1 MPSLKFFLGCSAALL
16 LSACSSSNSDKSGPS
31 IRGKLNIAIATA
43 VDSDINDI
51 KAAYTTNNDPQNPQV
66 LNSSILTLQGYV
78 TRTATNGDASQERF
92 ANSTDTVDYFRV
104 NLKKGQVIT
113 VTAGPVNITSRII
126 ASLIELDADGSPKDN
141 GQKSISNSTR
151 EGAQFIAESSATY
164 QIIITASSSASRYV
178 LQLNPALPGSSA
190 SGLAGEFIS
199 GELLVKNISSG
210 NQRSA
215 QQVSEQYPRLVKL
228 NALSAFTAGK
238 STLPPLQQW
247 SPEVYQKIN
256 TLEMATQ
263 YGLGSDVEY
272 AQPNFVYRSQRNAND
287 TFFGDQWPLTQINA
301 PLAWDITTGAKVGG
315 GDVVIA
321 ILDTGVLVDQ
331 PDLQDNKLVAGYDFV
346 RNIQSSGD
354 GNGLDSNP
362 DDPGRTNNYSFH
374 GTHVAGIAAA
384 TSNNSL
390 GMAGVSWDAK
400 IMPVRVLDINGT
412 GSSYSM
418 IQGLRYAARLSND
431 SGTLPAQAADVINLS
446 LGSTFDAQSA
456 PAEQELFNQIY
467 SAGISVVAAAGNS
480 ASSTPFYPASY
491 PTVISVSATDIGERL
506 APYSNFGNNIDVA
519 APGGIRSV
527 FLGSDN
533 PVLSLGASY
542 TNGLFDGYNL
552 NGKQG
557 TSMAS
562 PHVAG
567 VIALMKA
574 VYPQL
579 TAQQVNNLLGNGLL
593 TKDLAPEGKDSA
605 FGYGL
610 IDALKAVNEAQKLA
624 NGGVL
629 PPQPTQLIAEPSSLL
644 IGTNSQQEFT
654 LRNNGGNAPT
664 ISVSDDAD
672 WLTVTAIENGTAP
685 LTGSTVIRYR
695 AEINRTDL
703 NPGYYKATI
712 TVSADGENPA
722 ANNIDVYIQVGN
734 LSAQGT
740 LTQQY
745 VLLLSN
751 NSDSAV
757 KTAATDSNGNFVFN
771 NVENGRYRLVGGS
784 DIDVDN
790 NLCEIAETCGF
801 YPLPGVS
808 LIEVNNNDISGIQM
822 PVAIKMQ
829 SSLQGRSSK
838 NQSSENQFIEGKF
851 VKGNTADNQ
860 PDNDQ
865 KGNTSPS
872 DINKQIAAP

>member
-1 MPSLKFFLGCSAALL
+1 MLALKLILGCSLALL
-16 LSACSSSNSDKSGPS
+16 LSACSSSDSEQSGSS
-31 IRGKLNIAIATA
+31 ISGKLNIAIATA
-43 VDSDINDI
+43 VDSDVNDI
-51 KAAYTTNNDPQNPQV
+51 QASYATNNDPENPQI

-92 ANSTDTVDYFRV
+92 ANSTDAVDYFRV
-104 NLKKGQVIT
+104 NLKKGQIIT
-113 VTAGPVNITSRII
+113 VTVGPVNISSRII
-126 ASLIELDADGSPKDN
+126 ASLIELDANGSPKEN

-151 EGAQFIAESSATY
+151 VGAQFIAEQSAAY
-164 QIIITASSSASRYV
+164 QIIINASSSASRYI

-190 SGLAGEFIS
+190 LGLAGEFIS
-199 GELLVKNISSG
+199 GELLVKNIPSS
-210 NQRSA
+210 NQPSV
-215 QQVSEQYPRLVKL
+215 QQIDQQYPRLIKL
-228 NALSAFTAGK
+228 NTLGALTAGQHA
-238 STLPPLQQW
+238 TTPLQKW
-247 SPEVYQKIN
+247 SPEVYQKIQ
-256 TLEMATQ
+256 TLEMVTQ

-272 AQPNFVYRSQRNAND
+272 AQPNFVYRSQRNADD
-287 TFFGDQWPLTQINA
+287 TAFDEQWPLAQINA
-301 PLAWDITTGAKVGG
+301 PLAWDITTGTKAGG
-315 GDVVIA
+315 GDIVIA
-321 ILDTGVLVDQ
+321 ILDTGVLVDH
-331 PDLQDNKLVAGYDFV
+331 PDLQDNKLVSGYDFV

-362 DDPGRTNNYSFH
+362 NDPGVANNYAFH

-384 TSNNSL
+384 TSNNAL
-390 GMAGVSWDAK
+390 GMTGVSWDAK

-491 PTVISVSATDIGERL
+491 PTVISVSATDIGEKL

-519 APGGIRSV
+519 APGGIRSI

-542 TNGLFDGYNL
+542 TNGLFDSYNL

-579 TAQQVNNLLGNGLL
+579 TAQQVTNLLGNGLL
-593 TKDLAPEGKDSA
+593 TNDLAPEGKDSA

-629 PPQPTQLIAEPSSLL
+629 PPQPTQLVAEPNTLL
-644 IGTNSQQEFT
+644 MGTNSQQEFT
-654 LRNNGGNAPT
+654 LRNNGGNSPT
-664 ISVSDDAD
+664 ISISDDAD
-672 WLTVTAIENGTAP
+672 WLTVTAIENGAAS
-685 LTGSTVIRYR
+685 LSGSTVIRYR
-695 AEINRTDL
+695 AEIDRADL

-722 ANNIDVYIQVGN
+722 ASDIDVYIQVGN

-745 VLLLSN
+745 VLLLSD
-751 NSDSAV
+751 NSDSAI
-757 KTAATDSNGNFVFN
+757 KTAATDSNGHFVFN

-790 NLCEIAETCGF
+790 NLCDIAETCGF
-801 YPLPGVS
+801 YPPPDVS
-808 LIEVNNNDISGIQM
+808 QIEVNNNDISGVQM
-822 PVAIKMQ
+822 PVAIKVQ
-829 SSLQGRSSK
+829 SSLQSR
-838 NQSSENQFIEGKF
+838 FIEGSFFKNSF
-851 VKGNTADNQ
+851 VKGQSIESQRENT
-860 PDNDQ
+860 DQ
-865 KGNTSPS
+865 S
-872 DINKQIAAP
+872 DIGKQIVAP

>member
-1 MPSLKFFLGCSAALL
+1 MLALKLILGCSLALL
-16 LSACSSSNSDKSGPS
+16 LSACSSSDSEQSGSS
-31 IRGKLNIAIATA
+31 ISGKLNIAIATA
-43 VDSDINDI
+43 VDSDVNDI
-51 KAAYTTNNDPQNPQV
+51 QASYATNNDPENPQI

-92 ANSTDTVDYFRV
+92 ANSTDAVDYFRV
-104 NLKKGQVIT
+104 NLKKGQIIT
-113 VTAGPVNITSRII
+113 VTVGPVNISSRII
-126 ASLIELDADGSPKDN
+126 ASLIELDANGSPKEN

-151 EGAQFIAESSATY
+151 VGAQFIAEQSAAY
-164 QIIITASSSASRYV
+164 QIIINASSSASRYI

-190 SGLAGEFIS
+190 LGLAGEFIS
-199 GELLVKNISSG
+199 GELLVKNIPSS
-210 NQRSA
+210 NQPSV
-215 QQVSEQYPRLVKL
+215 QQIDQQYPRLIKL
-228 NALSAFTAGK
+228 NTLAAFTAGQHA
-238 STLPPLQQW
+238 TTPLQKW
-247 SPEVYQKIN
+247 SPEVYQKIQ
-256 TLEMATQ
+256 TLEMVTQ

-272 AQPNFVYRSQRNAND
+272 AQPNFVYRSQRNADD
-287 TFFGDQWPLTQINA
+287 TAFDEQWPLAQINA
-301 PLAWDITTGAKVGG
+301 PLAWDITTGTKAGG
-315 GDVVIA
+315 GDIVIA
-321 ILDTGVLVDQ
+321 ILDTGVLVDH
-331 PDLQDNKLVAGYDFV
+331 PDLQDNKLVSGYDFV

-362 DDPGRTNNYSFH
+362 NDPGVANNYAFH

-384 TSNNSL
+384 TSNNAL
-390 GMAGVSWDAK
+390 GMTGVSWDAK

-491 PTVISVSATDIGERL
+491 PTVISVSATDIGEKL

-519 APGGIRSV
+519 APGGIRSI

-542 TNGLFDGYNL
+542 TNGLFDSYNL

-579 TAQQVNNLLGNGLL
+579 TAQQVTNLLGNGLL
-593 TKDLAPEGKDSA
+593 TNDLAPEGKDSA

-629 PPQPTQLIAEPSSLL
+629 PPQPTQLVAEPNTLL
-644 IGTNSQQEFT
+644 MGTNSQQEFT
-654 LRNNGGNAPT
+654 LRNNGGNSPT
-664 ISVSDDAD
+664 ISISDDAD
-672 WLTVTAIENGTAP
+672 WLTVTAIENGAAS
-685 LTGSTVIRYR
+685 LSGSTVIRYR
-695 AEINRTDL
+695 AEIDRTDL

-722 ANNIDVYIQVGN
+722 ASDIDVYIQVGN

-745 VLLLSN
+745 VLLLSD
-751 NSDSAV
+751 NSDSAI
-757 KTAATDSNGNFVFN
+757 KTAATDSNGHFVFN

-790 NLCEIAETCGF
+790 NLCDIAETCGF
-801 YPLPGVS
+801 YPPPDVS
-808 LIEVNNNDISGIQM
+808 QIEVDNNDISGVEM
-822 PVAIKMQ
+822 PVAIKVQ
-829 SSLQGRSSK
+829 SSLQSR
-838 NQSSENQFIEGKF
+838 FIEGNFFKNSF
-851 VKGNTADNQ
+851 VKGQLIESQRENT
-860 PDNDQ
+860 DQ
-865 KGNTSPS
+865 S
-872 DINKQIAAP
+872 DIGKQIVAP

>member
-1 MPSLKFFLGCSAALL
+1 MLALKFCIGVLVVLWLA
-16 LSACSSSNSDKSGPS
+16 ACSDSGSSGHNV
-31 IRGKLNIAIATA
+31 RGKLNIEIATA

-51 KAAYTTNNDPQNPQV
+51 QAAYTTNNDPRNPQR

-92 ANSTDTVDYFRV
+92 ANSTDTVDHFRV
-104 NLKKGQVIT
+104 NLKKGQIIT
-113 VTAGPVNITSRII
+113 VTVGQVNVTSRII
-126 ASLIELDADGSPKDN
+126 ASLIELDANGSPKNN

-151 EGAQFIAESSATY
+151 EGAQFIVGNSASY
-164 QIIITASSSASRYV
+164 QIIISASSSASRYV
-178 LQLNPALPGSSA
+178 LQLSPAQPGGRA
-190 SGLAGEFIS
+190 VGLAGDFVA
-199 GELLVKNISSG
+199 GELLVKHTPSSH
-210 NQRSA
+210 QRRA
-215 QQVSEQYPRLVKL
+215 QQTSDEYPRLITL
-228 NALSAFTAGK
+228 NSLSAFTAGNIEP
-238 STLPPLQQW
+238 SPLQQW
-247 SPEVYQKIN
+247 SPEIYQKIH
-256 TLEMATQ
+256 TLEVAAQ
-263 YGLGSDVEY
+263 YSLDNDVEY
-272 AQPNFVYRSQRNAND
+272 AQPNFVYRSLRNAND
-287 TFFGDQWPLTQINA
+287 TFFDEQWSLTQINA
-301 PLAWDITTGAKVGG
+301 PRAWDITTGAKAGG

-321 ILDTGVLVDQ
+321 ILDTGVLTNH

-346 RNIQSSGD
+346 RNPRTSGD
-354 GNGLDSNP
+354 GNGLDNNP
-362 DDPGRTNNYSFH
+362 DDPGTADNYPFH

-390 GMAGVSWDAK
+390 GMAGVSWNAK
-400 IMPVRVLDINGT
+400 IMPLRVLDINGT

-418 IQGLRYAARLSND
+418 IQGLRYAARLTND

-467 SAGISVVAAAGNS
+467 AAGINVVAAAGNS

-491 PTVISVSATDIGERL
+491 PTVISVSATDVNEKL
-506 APYSNFGNNIDVA
+506 APYSNFGNNIDVS
-519 APGGIRSV
+519 APGGIRSR
-527 FLGSDN
+527 FLGSDK
-533 PVLSLGASY
+533 PILSLGAQY
-542 TNGLFDGYNL
+542 QNGTFVRYNL

-557 TSMAS
+557 TSMAA

-579 TAQQVNNLLGNGLL
+579 TAQQVNTLLRNGLL

-629 PPQPTQLIAEPSSLL
+629 PPQPTRLIAEPGTLL
-644 IGTNSQQEFT
+644 IGAKDQQEFT
-654 LRNNGGNAPT
+654 LRNGGGNSPS

-685 LTGSTVIRYR
+685 LSGTTTIRYR
-695 AEINRTDL
+695 AVVNREGLD
-703 NPGYYKATI
+703 PGFYKATI
-712 TVSADGENPA
+712 TVNADGDNPA
-722 ANNIDVYIQVGN
+722 ASNIDVFIQVGN
-734 LSAQGT
+734 LSLQGT

-745 VLLLSN
+745 VLLLAAN
-751 NSDSAV
+751 NDTAI
-757 KTAATDSNGNFVFN
+757 KTTATDSEGNFVFS

-801 YPLPGVS
+801 YPQPGGS
-808 LIEVNNNDISGIQM
+808 LIEVNNTDISGIEM

-829 SSLQGRSSK
+829 SSLLSPFIKSQLDSTPKIKQTRTVTPKIKKSISK
-838 NQSSENQFIEGKF
+838 STQ
-851 VKGNTADNQ
+851 
-860 PDNDQ
+860 
-865 KGNTSPS
+865 
-872 DINKQIAAP
+872 

>member
-1 MPSLKFFLGCSAALL
+1 MLALKLILGCSLALL
-16 LSACSSSNSDKSGPS
+16 LSACSSSDSDQSGSS
-31 IRGKLNIAIATA
+31 ISGKLNIAIATA
-43 VDSDINDI
+43 VDSDVNDI
-51 KAAYTTNNDPQNPQV
+51 QASYATNNDPENPQI

-92 ANSTDTVDYFRV
+92 ANSTDAVDYFRV
-104 NLKKGQVIT
+104 NLKKGQIIT
-113 VTAGPVNITSRII
+113 VTVGPVNISSRII
-126 ASLIELDADGSPKDN
+126 ASLIELDANGSPKEN

-151 EGAQFIAESSATY
+151 VGAQFIAEQSAAY
-164 QIIITASSSASRYV
+164 QIIINASSSASRYI

-190 SGLAGEFIS
+190 LGLAGEFIS
-199 GELLVKNISSG
+199 GELLVKNIPSG

-215 QQVSEQYPRLVKL
+215 QQIDQQYPRLIKL
-228 NALSAFTAGK
+228 NTLAAFTAGQHA
-238 STLPPLQQW
+238 TTPLQKW
-247 SPEVYQKIN
+247 SPEVYEKIQ
-256 TLEMATQ
+256 TLEMVTQ

-272 AQPNFVYRSQRNAND
+272 AQPNFVYRSQRNADD
-287 TFFGDQWPLTQINA
+287 TAFDEQWPLAQINA
-301 PLAWDITTGAKVGG
+301 PLAWDITTGTKSGG
-315 GDVVIA
+315 GDIVIA
-321 ILDTGVLVDQ
+321 ILDTGVLVDH
-331 PDLQDNKLVAGYDFV
+331 PDLQDNKLVSGYDFV

-362 DDPGRTNNYSFH
+362 NDPGVANNYAFH

-384 TSNNSL
+384 TSNNAL
-390 GMAGVSWDAK
+390 GMTGVSWDAK

-491 PTVISVSATDIGERL
+491 PTVISVSATDIGEKL

-519 APGGIRSV
+519 APGGIRSI

-542 TNGLFDGYNL
+542 TNGLFDSYNL

-579 TAQQVNNLLGNGLL
+579 TAQQVTNLLGNGLL
-593 TKDLAPEGKDSA
+593 TNDLAPEGKDSA

-629 PPQPTQLIAEPSSLL
+629 PPQPTQLVAEPNTLL
-644 IGTNSQQEFT
+644 MGTNSQQEFT
-654 LRNNGGNAPT
+654 LRNNGGNSPT
-664 ISVSDDAD
+664 ISISDDAD
-672 WLTVTAIENGTAP
+672 WLTVTAIENGAAS
-685 LTGSTVIRYR
+685 LSGSTVIRYR
-695 AEINRTDL
+695 AEIDRTDL

-722 ANNIDVYIQVGN
+722 ASDIDVYIQVGN

-745 VLLLSN
+745 VLLLSD
-751 NSDSAV
+751 NSDSAI
-757 KTAATDSNGNFVFN
+757 KTAATDSNGHFVFN

-790 NLCEIAETCGF
+790 NLCDIAETCGF
-801 YPLPGVS
+801 YPPPDVS
-808 LIEVNNNDISGIQM
+808 QIEVNNNDISGVQM
-822 PVAIKMQ
+822 PVAIKVQ
-829 SSLQGRSSK
+829 SSLQSR
-838 NQSSENQFIEGKF
+838 FIEGNFFKNSF
-851 VKGNTADNQ
+851 VKGQLIESQRENT
-860 PDNDQ
+860 DQ
-865 KGNTSPS
+865 S
-872 DINKQIAAP
+872 DIGKQIVAP

>member
-1 MPSLKFFLGCSAALL
+1 MLALKLILGCSLALL
-16 LSACSSSNSDKSGPS
+16 LSACSSSDSDQSGSS
-31 IRGKLNIAIATA
+31 ISGKLNIAIATA
-43 VDSDINDI
+43 VDSDVNDI
-51 KAAYTTNNDPQNPQV
+51 QASYATNNDPENPQI

-92 ANSTDTVDYFRV
+92 ANSTDAVDYFRV
-104 NLKKGQVIT
+104 NLKKGQIIT
-113 VTAGPVNITSRII
+113 VTVGPVNISSRII
-126 ASLIELDADGSPKDN
+126 ASLIELDANGSPKEN

-151 EGAQFIAESSATY
+151 VGAQFIAEQSAAY
-164 QIIITASSSASRYV
+164 QIIINASSSASRYI

-190 SGLAGEFIS
+190 LGLAGEFIS
-199 GELLVKNISSG
+199 GELLVKNIPSS
-210 NQRSA
+210 NQRSV
-215 QQVSEQYPRLVKL
+215 QQIDQQYPRLIKL
-228 NALSAFTAGK
+228 NTLAAFTAGQRA
-238 STLPPLQQW
+238 TAPLQKW
-247 SPEVYQKIN
+247 SPEVYQKIQ
-256 TLEMATQ
+256 TLEMVTQ

-272 AQPNFVYRSQRNAND
+272 AQPNFVYRSQRNADD
-287 TFFGDQWPLTQINA
+287 TAFDEQWPLAQINA
-301 PLAWDITTGAKVGG
+301 PLAWDITTGTKAGG
-315 GDVVIA
+315 GDIVIA
-321 ILDTGVLVDQ
+321 ILDTGVLVDH
-331 PDLQDNKLVAGYDFV
+331 PDLQDNKLVSGYDFV

-362 DDPGRTNNYSFH
+362 NDPGVANNYAFH

-384 TSNNSL
+384 TSNNAL
-390 GMAGVSWDAK
+390 GMTGVSWDAK

-491 PTVISVSATDIGERL
+491 PTVISVSATDIGEKL

-519 APGGIRSV
+519 APGGIRSI

-542 TNGLFDGYNL
+542 TNGLFDSYNL

-579 TAQQVNNLLGNGLL
+579 TAQQVTNLLGNGLL
-593 TKDLAPEGKDSA
+593 TNDLAPEGKDSA

-629 PPQPTQLIAEPSSLL
+629 PPQPTQLVAEPNTLL
-644 IGTNSQQEFT
+644 MGTNSQQEFT
-654 LRNNGGNAPT
+654 LRNNGGNSPT
-664 ISVSDDAD
+664 ISISDDAD
-672 WLTVTAIENGTAP
+672 WLTVTAIENGAAP
-685 LTGSTVIRYR
+685 LSGSTVIRYR
-695 AEINRTDL
+695 AEIDRADL

-722 ANNIDVYIQVGN
+722 ASDIDVYIQVGN

-745 VLLLSN
+745 VLLLSD
-751 NSDSAV
+751 NSDSAI
-757 KTAATDSNGNFVFN
+757 KTAATDSNGHFVFN

-790 NLCEIAETCGF
+790 NLCDIAETCGF
-801 YPLPGVS
+801 YPPPDVS
-808 LIEVNNNDISGIQM
+808 QIEVNNNDINGVQM
-822 PVAIKMQ
+822 PVAIKVQ
-829 SSLQGRSSK
+829 SSLQSR
-838 NQSSENQFIEGKF
+838 FIEGSF
-851 VKGNTADNQ
+851 VKGQSIESQRENT
-860 PDNDQ
+860 DQ
-865 KGNTSPS
+865 S
-872 DINKQIAAP
+872 DIGKQILAP

>member
-1 MPSLKFFLGCSAALL
+1 MLALKLILGCSLALL
-16 LSACSSSNSDKSGPS
+16 LSACSSSDSDQSGSS
-31 IRGKLNIAIATA
+31 ISGKLNIAIATA
-43 VDSDINDI
+43 VDSDVNDI
-51 KAAYTTNNDPQNPQV
+51 QASYATNNDPENPQI

-78 TRTATNGDASQERF
+78 TRTATSGDASQERF
-92 ANSTDTVDYFRV
+92 ANSTDAVDYFRV
-104 NLKKGQVIT
+104 NLKKGQIIT
-113 VTAGPVNITSRII
+113 VTVGPVNISSRII
-126 ASLIELDADGSPKDN
+126 ASLIELDANGSPKEN

-151 EGAQFIAESSATY
+151 VGAQFIAEQSAAY
-164 QIIITASSSASRYV
+164 QIIINASSSASRYI

-190 SGLAGEFIS
+190 LGLAGEFIS
-199 GELLVKNISSG
+199 GELLVKNIPSG

-215 QQVSEQYPRLVKL
+215 QQIDQQYPRLIKL
-228 NALSAFTAGK
+228 NTLAAFTAGQHA
-238 STLPPLQQW
+238 TTPLQKW
-247 SPEVYQKIN
+247 SPEVYEKIQ
-256 TLEMATQ
+256 TLEMVTQ

-272 AQPNFVYRSQRNAND
+272 AQPNFVYRSQRNADD
-287 TFFGDQWPLTQINA
+287 TAFDEQWPLAQINA
-301 PLAWDITTGAKVGG
+301 PLAWDITTGTKSGG
-315 GDVVIA
+315 GDIVIA
-321 ILDTGVLVDQ
+321 ILDTGVLVDH
-331 PDLQDNKLVAGYDFV
+331 PDLQDNKLVSGYDFV

-362 DDPGRTNNYSFH
+362 NDPGVANNYAFH

-384 TSNNSL
+384 TSNNAL
-390 GMAGVSWDAK
+390 GMTGVSWDAK

-491 PTVISVSATDIGERL
+491 PTVISVSATDIGEKL

-519 APGGIRSV
+519 APGGIRSI

-542 TNGLFDGYNL
+542 TNGLFDSYNL

-579 TAQQVNNLLGNGLL
+579 TAQQVTNLLGNGLL
-593 TKDLAPEGKDSA
+593 TNDLAPEGKDSA

-629 PPQPTQLIAEPSSLL
+629 PPQPTQLVAEPNTLL
-644 IGTNSQQEFT
+644 MGTNSQQEFT
-654 LRNNGGNAPT
+654 LRNNGGNSPT
-664 ISVSDDAD
+664 ISISDDAD
-672 WLTVTAIENGTAP
+672 WLTVTAIENGAAS
-685 LTGSTVIRYR
+685 LSGSTVIRYR
-695 AEINRTDL
+695 AEIDRTDL

-722 ANNIDVYIQVGN
+722 ASDIDVYIQVGN

-745 VLLLSN
+745 VLLLSD
-751 NSDSAV
+751 NSDSAI
-757 KTAATDSNGNFVFN
+757 KTAATDSNGHFVFN

-790 NLCEIAETCGF
+790 NLCDIAETCGF
-801 YPLPGVS
+801 YPPPDVS
-808 LIEVNNNDISGIQM
+808 QIEVNNNDISGVQM
-822 PVAIKMQ
+822 PVAIKVQ
-829 SSLQGRSSK
+829 SSLQSR
-838 NQSSENQFIEGKF
+838 FIEGNFFKNSF
-851 VKGNTADNQ
+851 VKGQLIESQRENT
-860 PDNDQ
+860 DQ
-865 KGNTSPS
+865 S
-872 DINKQIAAP
+872 DIGKQIVAP

>member
-1 MPSLKFFLGCSAALL
+1 MLALKLILGCSLALL
-16 LSACSSSNSDKSGPS
+16 LSACSSSDSEQSGSS
-31 IRGKLNIAIATA
+31 ISGKLNIAIATA
-43 VDSDINDI
+43 VDSDVNDI
-51 KAAYTTNNDPQNPQV
+51 QASYATNNDPENPQI
-66 LNSSILTLQGYV
+66 LNNSILTLQGYV

-92 ANSTDTVDYFRV
+92 ANSTDAVDYFRV
-104 NLKKGQVIT
+104 NLKKGQIIT
-113 VTAGPVNITSRII
+113 VTVGPVNISSRII
-126 ASLIELDADGSPKDN
+126 ASLIELDANGSPKEN

-151 EGAQFIAESSATY
+151 VGAQFIAEQSAAY
-164 QIIITASSSASRYV
+164 QIIINASSSASRYI

-190 SGLAGEFIS
+190 FGLAGEFIS
-199 GELLVKNISSG
+199 GELLVKNIPSS
-210 NQRSA
+210 NQRSV
-215 QQVSEQYPRLVKL
+215 QQIDQQYPRLIKL
-228 NALSAFTAGK
+228 NTLAAFTAGQHA
-238 STLPPLQQW
+238 TTPLQKW
-247 SPEVYQKIN
+247 SPEVYQKIQ
-256 TLEMATQ
+256 TLEMVTQ

-272 AQPNFVYRSQRNAND
+272 AQPNFVYRSQRNADD
-287 TFFGDQWPLTQINA
+287 TAFDEQWPLAQINA
-301 PLAWDITTGAKVGG
+301 PLAWDITTGTKAGG
-315 GDVVIA
+315 GDIVIA
-321 ILDTGVLVDQ
+321 ILDTGVLVDH
-331 PDLQDNKLVAGYDFV
+331 PDLQDNKLVSGYDFV

-362 DDPGRTNNYSFH
+362 NDPGVANNYAFH

-384 TSNNSL
+384 TSNNAL
-390 GMAGVSWDAK
+390 GMTGVSWDAK

-491 PTVISVSATDIGERL
+491 PTVISVSATDIGEKL

-519 APGGIRSV
+519 APGGIRSI

-542 TNGLFDGYNL
+542 TNGLFDSYNL

-579 TAQQVNNLLGNGLL
+579 TAQQVTNLLGNGLL
-593 TKDLAPEGKDSA
+593 TNDLAPEGKDSA

-629 PPQPTQLIAEPSSLL
+629 PPQPTQLVAEPNTLL
-644 IGTNSQQEFT
+644 MGTNSQQEFT
-654 LRNNGGNAPT
+654 LRNNGGNSPT
-664 ISVSDDAD
+664 ISISDDAD
-672 WLTVTAIENGTAP
+672 WLTVTAIENGAAP
-685 LTGSTVIRYR
+685 LSGSTVIRYR
-695 AEINRTDL
+695 AEIDRTDL

-722 ANNIDVYIQVGN
+722 ASDIDVYIQVGN
-734 LSAQGT
+734 LAAQGT

-745 VLLLSN
+745 VLLLSD
-751 NSDSAV
+751 NSDSAI
-757 KTAATDSNGNFVFN
+757 KTAATDSNGHFVFN

-790 NLCEIAETCGF
+790 NLCDIAETCGF
-801 YPLPGVS
+801 YPTPDVS
-808 LIEVNNNDISGIQM
+808 QIEVNNNDISGVEM
-822 PVAIKMQ
+822 PVAIKVQ
-829 SSLQGRSSK
+829 SSLQSR
-838 NQSSENQFIEGKF
+838 FIEGSFFKNSF
-851 VKGNTADNQ
+851 VKGQLIESQRENT
-860 PDNDQ
+860 DQ
-865 KGNTSPS
+865 S
-872 DINKQIAAP
+872 DIGKQIVAP

>member
-1 MPSLKFFLGCSAALL
+1 VLALKLILGCSLALL
-16 LSACSSSNSDKSGPS
+16 LSACSSSDSEQSGSS
-31 IRGKLNIAIATA
+31 ISGKLNIAIATA
-43 VDSDINDI
+43 VDSDVNDI
-51 KAAYTTNNDPQNPQV
+51 QASYATNNDPENPQI

-92 ANSTDTVDYFRV
+92 ANSTDAVDYFRV
-104 NLKKGQVIT
+104 NLKKGQIIT
-113 VTAGPVNITSRII
+113 VTVGPVNISSRII
-126 ASLIELDADGSPKDN
+126 ASLIELDANGSPKEN

-151 EGAQFIAESSATY
+151 VGAQFIAEQSAAY
-164 QIIITASSSASRYV
+164 QIIINASSNASRYI

-190 SGLAGEFIS
+190 LGLAGEFIS
-199 GELLVKNISSG
+199 GELLVKNIPSS
-210 NQRSA
+210 NQRSV
-215 QQVSEQYPRLVKL
+215 QQIDQQYPRLIKL
-228 NALSAFTAGK
+228 NTLAAFTAGQHAP
-238 STLPPLQQW
+238 TPLQKW
-247 SPEVYQKIN
+247 SPEVYQKIQ
-256 TLEMATQ
+256 TLEMVTQ

-272 AQPNFVYRSQRNAND
+272 AQPNFVYRSQRNADD
-287 TFFGDQWPLTQINA
+287 TAFDEQWPLAQINA
-301 PLAWDITTGAKVGG
+301 PLAWDITTGTKAGG
-315 GDVVIA
+315 GDIVIA
-321 ILDTGVLVDQ
+321 ILDTGVLVDH
-331 PDLQDNKLVAGYDFV
+331 PDLQDNKLVSGYDFV
-346 RNIQSSGD
+346 SNIQSSGD

-362 DDPGRTNNYSFH
+362 NDPGVANNYAFH

-384 TSNNSL
+384 TSNNAL
-390 GMAGVSWDAK
+390 GMTGVSWDAK

-491 PTVISVSATDIGERL
+491 PTVISVSATDIGEKL

-519 APGGIRSV
+519 APGGIRSI

-542 TNGLFDGYNL
+542 TNGLFDSYNL

-579 TAQQVNNLLGNGLL
+579 TAQQVTNLLGNGLL
-593 TKDLAPEGKDSA
+593 TNDLAPEGKDSA

-629 PPQPTQLIAEPSSLL
+629 PPQPTQLVAEPNTLL
-644 IGTNSQQEFT
+644 MGTNSQQEFT
-654 LRNNGGNAPT
+654 LRNNGGNSPT
-664 ISVSDDAD
+664 ISISDDAD
-672 WLTVTAIENGTAP
+672 WLTVTAIENGAAS
-685 LTGSTVIRYR
+685 LSGSTVIRYR
-695 AEINRTDL
+695 AEIDRADL

-722 ANNIDVYIQVGN
+722 ASDIDVYIQVGN

-745 VLLLSN
+745 VLLLSD
-751 NSDSAV
+751 NSDSAI
-757 KTAATDSNGNFVFN
+757 KTAATDSNGHFVFN

-790 NLCEIAETCGF
+790 NLCDIAETCGF
-801 YPLPGVS
+801 YPPPDVS
-808 LIEVNNNDISGIQM
+808 QIEVDNNDISGVQM
-822 PVAIKMQ
+822 PVAIKVL
-829 SSLQGRSSK
+829 SSLQSR
-838 NQSSENQFIEGKF
+838 FIEGNFFKNSF
-851 VKGNTADNQ
+851 VKGQLIESQRENT
-860 PDNDQ
+860 DQ
-865 KGNTSPS
+865 S
-872 DINKQIAAP
+872 DIGKQIVAP